1 MKKTKIPRKK
11 IRGKNMKKL
20 FACLLSLAMIPAN
33 GAAVFAQEQKD
44 GAVTQTTEKA
54 KSADSEV
61 TEDSS
66 VTFAKDS
73 QQLQIGCIK
82 DYKFEGI
89 DAKDIKSVSF
99 DGDDLY
105 DYISIYSMEWFD
117 GNNGSSYVVYTIVPK
132 KTGKVSVTACITKKD
147 GTEIKTAPTQIKIE
161 ENEDIVPIKDESL
174 FRKLI
179 QQLGSEYDTATY
191 ITKEQIKEIKKLNLT
206 STGVSDLSGIQY
218 ATECEE
224 IDLSNNS
231 NLSDISNLAAL
242 TKLKRINLANTNISN
257 ISAISNLEDLTY
269 LNLTGT
275 KVDPESRFALIK
287 SGEATLEEG
296 TESSEILN
304 IKGVLKGED
313 EVTSSDSSVVSVER
327 KSRTDGVGWFF
338 KAHQGKAGQSADI
351 TIKNGELERTIHV
364 TVISDQSKAMKFV
377 KNEVTTNMG
386 CFSKIDVKN
395 STKDTNLTIT
405 SDNEDVVKTIPTY
418 EWYGD
423 DEYKVYRYEP
433 QAIGEN
439 VTVNGV
445 FQAEDGTEYRDQ
457 MKVSVE
463 EVPETVVPLTKFE
476 TLQRLNG
483 YSYKQDR
490 LTWSKLRTL
499 NELYIAGC
507 DLTNKDIEWIS
518 KAEKCESLLING
530 NDKITD
536 ISGLENMKNLK
547 ELYLSNTSISSI
559 DTLKKLETQLTYLDI
574 NETKISDEDRFE
586 LMMKDSISVY
596 AGAKTENTLKMASLL
611 KDSDKIEIED
621 DSIAS
626 YEVVEDEDNFN
637 YRFAYKLIINGKAGM
652 TGKTT
657 KLKITSESGVSR
669 TADIN
674 ITQKDENSPGF
685 ANETMQGYIGK
696 FSEIAL
702 KNMDGVKIISA
713 PVSDNEDI
721 VKVRSEETYDPE
733 TEESIT
739 HYYLEPKSEG
749 PAKLEMKCKIN
760 GVIYTDTMTVNIAMD
775 DKIVPVKNYE
785 LFKAMVSGMDDDSY
799 DQDYIS
805 KSDATKIQEISAYNL
820 DIEDLSGIEYATE
833 CERLELPE
841 ASQLKDI
848 SQLKSLTKLKEIDL
862 SGSSVKDI
870 SVLKN
875 MKDQLE
881 QLDLTSSEVS
891 ASDRFDMIRNDQT
904 ITVEAGTK
912 KTVKIKPV
920 GIIEDSDQ
928 CTIDEQSALEITNKN
943 GTLTIDA
950 EKAEIGD
957 TANVT
962 ITNNDAGEKSVTIP
976 IRVTRNKKKVP
987 CFKNKSL
994 NTMIGSFDEIKL
1006 SNASKMGVS
1015 FKSNK
1020 SNIVDVEYAYL
1031 GDARYR
1037 LVPKNE
1043 GEPTITATF
1052 KNSEGTVY
1060 TDTMTVKVSE
1070 SKDIVPLKS
1079 LDTYE
1084 ALCQKNKLN
1093 EDFRITQEEAKKVTD
1108 VIINSEGTRIT
1119 KDQLSGIDQFKNCE
1133 KFDITCFSVDYEYIK
1148 PILSEF
1154 TKLKSLYLGGISISQ
1169 EEFNDLFS
1177 NENIIK
1183 NLEELYLSVRDEG
1196 YNISDFSALGK
1207 LKNLKELD
1215 IPSAQINSLD
1225 AIKNLT
1231 KLETLNLQF
1240 TQLDSLDGIENL
1252 TQLKSLLLTRVDQIT
1267 DFSAIGKLKNLEEL
1281 DLEGT
1286 NIKDVTDIKKLEK
1299 LAQINL
1305 ADTEVSAEDRLSLIR
1320 TKEIVLEEGEKVVTN
1335 RYTTKGFLAP
1345 NGIIDDS
1352 DEVILDKEDQGIT
1365 CEQEVGSWVTLEAKQ
1380 GSKGA
1385 TANLIIK
1392 HKGVTYKTIPVRVIA
1407 ADETTPDFAKNNDTV
1422 SIGCFKEISL
1432 KNLGNMTIQDMDD
1445 DNFIVSP
1452 ADDDDWD
1459 VIETEYIDGT
1469 YHYSPKKAGDAKLE
1483 LRFTTE
1489 TGKTYRKQLKVTVT
1503 DAPENIIPITRY
1515 DIFESLLDTNGN
1527 SVDVNKDY
1535 MIDTTEMNNVKRI
1548 QADYKHVKDSDL
1560 EYLKKAVNCEKM
1572 DISDN
1577 KGITDLSFVNDM
1589 PYLKELNLENDEKIE
1604 DFSALINKKAQFD
1617 KVILPEQISDKDRM
1631 SLISTDEVSMN
1642 EGDVKTKAV
1651 RPYGIMKD
1659 TDKVSVGDDSIVEAK
1674 IKAES
1679 GEDVPE
1685 DEDLLLSYI
1694 ELKAK
1699 KEGTTTLTIQMGS
1712 ETKTIQINVKKQD
1725 EEKKVAFA
1733 DASKQTKLG
1742 TFKTYKFANVN
1753 SEDIQSVTFN
1763 YGTKDQNVLSMIQ
1776 NTDGTYTPVAKNK
1789 GTVSVGAKI
1798 KLKNGDVKE
1807 IEQTQFKV
1815 SDADSDTVVIKDYDL
1830 YKGMKNNGK
1839 SADVNGDGKISESE
1853 IKNVDEIIVKNS
1865 ETLSDLTG
1873 VEKAENCKKV
1883 EFSND
1888 AQLKDISA
1896 LKELKNLTNV
1906 ILLNTSVKESDQLTL
1921 LRLNDVSVKTGE
1933 SKTQDIMPSGLLDK
1947 DAKVEVE
1954 NSKIASAKIENGK
1967 LEVTGNAVGT
1977 TTVSIYNT
1985 DKKAAKVINITVT
1998 AKTTEKPK
2006 PEPTQPTTEAPK
2018 PTPTKPTTA
2027 APQKV
2032 AKITVTAP
2040 SNKLS
2045 AGKKVKLT
2053 ANISNNASNKNIK
2066 WTTSNKKYA
2075 TVDKNGV
2082 VTFNKKAAGKTV
2094 TITAYATDG
2103 SGKKAT
2109 FKIKIMKGTVKK
2121 IKITGKKTVKAGKT
2135 LSLKAKVTA
2144 SKGANKKLKWTS
2156 SNTKYATVSASG
2168 KVKALKAGKKKSVK
2182 ITAMATDGSG
2192 KKATVTIKIK

>member
-11 IRGKNMKKL
+11 VRGKNMKRL
-20 FACLLSLAMIPAN
+20 FACLLSLSMIPAN
-33 GAAVFAQEQKD
+33 GVAVFAAQEQAKT
-44 GAVTQTTEKA
+44 ASTQSTEVKTQSGNEETSNVKFA
-54 KSADSEV
+54 QDSLV
-61 TEDSS
+61 S
-66 VTFAKDS
+66 K
-73 QQLQIGCIK
+73 IGCFK
-82 DYKFEGI
+82 YYCFEGI
-89 DAKDIKSVSF
+89 NQDDIKDVKFTSSNTDVMDIYHTKS
-99 DGDDLY
+99 
-105 DYISIYSMEWFD
+105 YINGEETNGYSIY
-117 GNNGSSYVVYTIVPK
+117 PK
-132 KTGKVSVTACITKKD
+132 KIGTTEITAHIIKTD
-147 GTEIKTAPTQIKIE
+147 GTEMTLAKTKLTVEA
-161 ENEDIVPIKDESL
+161 NDEDIVPITSRFLFDAIRNTLNLPYES
-174 FRKLI
+174 
-179 QQLGSEYDTATY
+179 TC
-191 ITKEQIKEIKKLNLT
+191 ITKEQIRKLKKLDARY
-206 STGVSDLSGIQY
+206 SGDDLNGLEY
-218 ATECEE
+218 ATNCEE
-224 IDLSNNS
+224 MDFSNSYKLN
-231 NLSDISNLAAL
+231 DISKVAQL
-242 TKLKRINLANTNISN
+242 TKLKKINLSNTSVRE
-257 ISAISNLEDLTY
+257 ISALKGLKNLTY
-269 LNLTGT
+269 VNLNNTQVST
-275 KVDPESRFALIK
+275 EDRFSLFKTDDVSI
-287 SGEATLEEG
+287 EAG
-296 TESSEILN
+296 TEVTDLLN
-304 IKGVLKGED
+304 PKGLVQTAD
-313 EVTSSDSSVVSVER
+313 TITSSDSSIVKAEQEKKSDGTSEWVFKALEGAEGKEAVLTIQNGTQKKEIKVKVTAKGNTVPDFAEKSVETNIGCFKKIALKNVDYEKATIASSDSTILNIAEQR
-327 KSRTDGVGWFF
+327 DYYGNGQYHKKYRFEPKSEGSVTLTGYFEQEDGT
-338 KAHQGKAGQSADI
+338 KYKSTMD
-351 TIKNGELERTIHV
+351 V
-364 TVISDQSKAMKFV
+364 TVHKEKSDIVPIKRY
-377 KNEVTTNMG
+377 EVLRSLVNYDDSQYELTWEEIED
-386 CFSKIDVKN
+386 K
-395 STKDTNLTIT
+395 KDL
-405 SDNEDVVKTIPTY
+405 SVGYVDNEDM
-418 EWYGD
+418 
-423 DEYKVYRYEP
+423 
-433 QAIGEN
+433 N
-439 VTVNGV
+439 
-445 FQAEDGTEYRDQ
+445 
-457 MKVSVE
+457 
-463 EVPETVVPLTKFE
+463 
-476 TLQRLNG
+476 
-483 YSYKQDR
+483 
-490 LTWSKLRTL
+490 
-499 NELYIAGC
+499 
-507 DLTNKDIEWIS
+507 WIS
-518 KAEKCESLLING
+518 KAKNCKHLTLYN
-530 NDKITD
+530 NNLTD
-536 ISGLENMKNLK
+536 ISKLK
-547 ELYLSNTSISSI
+547 EMTTQLDYLNINSTSISDSDRLKLMRE
-559 DTLKKLETQLTYLDI
+559 DT
-574 NETKISDEDRFE
+574 
-586 LMMKDSISVY
+586 ISVPE
-596 AGAKTENTLKMASLL
+596 GSSTEKTILPNGLL
-611 KDSDKIEIED
+611 KSDDTVEIED
-621 DSIAS
+621 SSIAEVEVKENNDYSS
-626 YEVVEDEDNFN
+626 YN
-637 YRFAYKLIINGKAGM
+637 YAVIKAKKGQAGKN
-652 TGKTT
+652 TV
-657 KLKITSESGVSR
+657 LKITSSKGATKEIPV
-669 TADIN
+669 N
-674 ITQKDENSPGF
+674 ITKKIENAPGF

-702 KNMDGVKIISA
+702 KNMDGVKIVSV
-713 PVSDNEDI
+713 PVSDDEDI

-733 TEESIT
+733 TEESIK

-749 PAKLEMKCKIN
+749 TAKLEVQCKIN
-760 GVIYTDTMTVNIAMD
+760 GVIYTDTMTVNIATD
-775 DKIVPVKNYE
+775 DKIVPVKSYE
-785 LFKAMVSGMDDDSY
+785 LFKAMVGGMDDDSY

-805 KSDATKIQEISAYNL
+805 KSDATKIHDIYAYNL

-833 CERLELPE
+833 CERLELPD
-841 ASQLKDI
+841 ASKLKDI
-848 SQLKSLTKLKEIDL
+848 SKLKSLTKLKEIDL

-875 MKDQLE
+875 IKDQLE
-881 QLDLTSSEVS
+881 RLDLTSSKVS
-891 ASDRFDMIRNDQT
+891 ASDRFDMIKNDQV

-912 KTVKIKPV
+912 KIVEIKPV
-920 GIIEDSDQ
+920 GIIAKNDQ
-928 CTIDEQSALEITNKN
+928 CIVDEESGLTITNQN

-957 TANVT
+957 TANLT
-962 ITNNDAGEKSVTIP
+962 ITNKDAGEKGVTIP
-976 IRVTRNKKKVP
+976 IRVTRNKKKIP
-987 CFKNKSL
+987 CFKNKSQ
-994 NTMIGSFDEIKL
+994 NAEIGSFDEVKL
-1006 SNASKMGVS
+1006 NNASKMGMS
-1015 FKSNK
+1015 FKS
-1020 SNIVDVEYAYL
+1020 SNSDIVDVEYAYL
-1031 GDARYR
+1031 GDANYR

-1043 GEPTITATF
+1043 GEATITATF

-1084 ALCQKNKLN
+1084 ELCQANKLN
-1093 EDFRITQEEAKKVTD
+1093 EDFRITQEEAKKVTK
-1108 VIINSEGTRIT
+1108 VIINSEGSSIK

-1133 KFDITCFSVDYEYIK
+1133 KFSINCFSVDYEYIK
-1148 PILSEF
+1148 SILPEF
-1154 TKLKSLYLGGISISQ
+1154 TKLKSLYLDGISITQ
-1169 EEFNDLFS
+1169 EEFNNLFS
-1177 NENIIK
+1177 NENILN
-1183 NLEELYLSVRDEG
+1183 NLEELCLQIRNEG
-1196 YNISDFSALGK
+1196 EDISDFRALGK
-1207 LKNLKELD
+1207 LKNLKVLNVPYARIDNLD
-1215 IPSAQINSLD
+1215 E
-1225 AIKNLT
+1225 IKNLM
-1231 KLETLNLQF
+1231 KLETLNLNYAS
-1240 TQLDSLDGIENL
+1240 LDSLDGIENL
-1252 TQLKSLLLTRVDQIT
+1252 TQLKSLLLTRANQIT
-1267 DFSAIGKLKNLEEL
+1267 DFSPIGKLKNLEEL
-1281 DLEGT
+1281 DLAGT
-1286 NIKDVTDIKKLEK
+1286 NIKDVTDIKNLEK

-1305 ADTEVSAEDRLSLIR
+1305 ADTKVSAEDRLSLIR
-1320 TKEIVLEEGEKVVTN
+1320 TKEIVLEEGEKIVTN

-1352 DEVILDKEDQGIT
+1352 DDVILDKENQGIT
-1365 CEQEVGSWVTLEAKQ
+1365 CEQEEGDWVTLEAKQ

-1407 ADETTPDFAKNNDTV
+1407 ADEATPDFAKSNDTV
-1422 SIGCFKEISL
+1422 PIGCFKEIPL
-1432 KNLGNMTIQDMDD
+1432 KNLGNLTIQNMDD
-1445 DNFIVSP
+1445 DDFIVSP
-1452 ADDDDWD
+1452 ADDEDGDIID
-1459 VIETEYIDGT
+1459 TKYIDGT

-1503 DAPENIIPITRY
+1503 EAPENIVPITRFE
-1515 DIFESLLDTNGN
+1515 IFESLLDANGN
-1527 SVDVNKDY
+1527 SADVNKDY
-1535 MIDTTEMNNVKRI
+1535 MIDTTEMNHVKRI
-1548 QADYKHVKDSDL
+1548 QADYKEIENSDL
-1560 EYLKKAVNCEKM
+1560 EYLKKAINCEKM

-1577 KGITDLSFVNDM
+1577 KAITDLSFIKNM

-1604 DFSALINKKAQFD
+1604 DFSALIDKKAQFD

-1631 SLISTDEVSMN
+1631 SLISTDEVSMD

-1651 RPYGIMKD
+1651 RPYGIIKD

-1679 GEDVPE
+1679 GEDVPD

-1699 KEGTTTLTIQMGS
+1699 KAGTTTLTIQMGS

-1733 DASKQTKLG
+1733 DVSKETKLG
-1742 TFKTYKFANVN
+1742 TFKNYKFVNVN

-1763 YGTKDQNVLSMIQ
+1763 YGTKDQNILSMVQ
-1776 NTDGTYTPVAKNK
+1776 NADGTYTPVAKNK
-1789 GTVSVGAKI
+1789 GTVSVGAEI

-1807 IEQTQFKV
+1807 IAQTQFKV
-1815 SDADSDTVVIKDYDL
+1815 SDADGNTVIIKDYDL

-1839 SADVNGDGKISESE
+1839 SADTNGDGRISENE

-1906 ILLNTSVKESDQLTL
+1906 ILLNTSVKESDQLAL
-1921 LRLNDVSVKTGE
+1921 LRLNDVSVTTGE

-1947 DAKVEVE
+1947 DTKVEVE

-1985 DKKAAKVINITVT
+1985 DKKAAKVITISVT
-1998 AKTTEKPK
+1998 AKATEAPAEPTKPEDPK
-2006 PEPTQPTTEAPK
+2006 PEAPK
-2018 PTPTKPTTA
+2018 PTPTQPTTA

-2082 VTFNKKAAGKTV
+2082 VKFNKKAAGKTV

-2156 SNTKYATVSASG
+2156 SNTKYATVSGSG